1 MKKFISILIALSVVL
16 STGCTKFNTE
26 LDKKLSYEQWVEDI
40 DFFSKELK
48 IRHPNLYLNISES
61 EFDKNIN
68 NLKNNINHMS
78 DVEVSINLEQILSRL
93 KDAHTDI
100 SLIEMITPPGEA
112 KSYDDMKVFPI
123 TYKWFD
129 DGLRVYSCDSKY
141 KDILGLKLV
150 SINDIELNEIIDKVS
165 TTYSYDN
172 DAGLKSGITKYISVY
187 EILKFIDIVDNNSA
201 KFVFEKDSGDEYSIN
216 LDTMDFKNVNYI
228 NLSTLIQNESEISTK
243 PTGSYDDYWFK
254 YIEKDNI
261 LYFQY
266 NKCINNNSYWL
277 TDEEKRKAPD
287 FYKFVDDLITSINS
301 NSFDKFV
308 IDIRNNPGGTLGLT
322 NYLLIELEGLTNIKQ
337 NAKTYVITSEN
348 TFSSATQA
356 VVDIANN
363 LYAVVV
369 GTETGS
375 NVNMTTIRDN
385 NFQLPNSKI
394 TVNCAKDF
402 INKIPGYKGG
412 YKPDIQIEPNFK
424 NYINGLDDCYEF
436 IKNN

>member
-26 LDKKLSYEQWVEDI
+26 LDKKLSNEQWVEDI

-48 IRHPNLYLNISES
+48 SRHPNLYLNISES
-61 EFDKNIN
+61 EFDKEIN
-68 NLKNNINHMS
+68 NLKENINHMS
-78 DVEVSINLEQILSRL
+78 DVEVSINIEQILSRL
-93 KDAHTDI
+93 KDAHTNI

-112 KSYDDMKVFPI
+112 KNYDDMKVFPI

-129 DGLRVYSCDSKY
+129 DGLRVYSCDFKY
-141 KDILGLKLV
+141 KEILGLKLV
-150 SINDIELNEIIDKVS
+150 SINDIELDEIIGKVS

-172 DAGLKSGITKYISVY
+172 NAGLKSGITKYISVY
-187 EILKFIDIVDNNSA
+187 EILKFLDIVDNNSA
-201 KFVFEKDSGDEYSIN
+201 KFVFEKENGDKYSIN
-216 LDTMDFKNVNYI
+216 LNTMDFKNVNYI
-228 NLSTLIQNESEISTK
+228 NLSTLIKNESEISTN
-243 PTGSYDDYWFK
+243 PTGCYDDYWFK

-301 NSFDKFV
+301 RSFDKFV

-322 NYLLIELEGLTNIKQ
+322 NYLLIQLEGLTNIKQ

-363 LYAVVV
+363 LDAVVV

-385 NFQLPNSKI
+385 DFELPNSKI

-412 YKPDIQIEPNFK
+412 YKPNVQIEPNFK
-424 NYINGLDDCYEF
+424 NYMNGLDDCYEF